1 MVNCMATKIEKLN
14 QEVRA
19 LKLRNKSL
27 TESCQAME
35 KEIASLKEQ
44 QNMVSGVNQND
55 YIQLQKDNEKLKFEN
70 SILKHKAERL
80 EQDIKYIKESY
91 AGEKTHNERGAGR
104 KCKLSSA
111 QLAEIQKQRRNGTSY
126 RALAK
131 EYGVSAGTIYKACS
145 EIK

>member
-1 MVNCMATKIEKLN
+1 MATKIEKLN
-14 QEVRA
+14 KEIRA
-19 LKLRNKSL
+19 LKLRNKSIK
-27 TESCQAME
+27 ESCQNME

-44 QNMVSGVNQND
+44 QDIASGVNQNT
-55 YIQLQKDNEKLKFEN
+55 YIRLQKENEKLKFEN

-104 KCKLSSA
+104 KSKLSSA
-111 QLAEIQKQRRNGTSY
+111 QIAEIQRQRQHGISY
-126 RALAK
+126 RKLA
-131 EYGVSAGTIYKACS
+131 EMFGCSAGTIYKACS

>member
-1 MVNCMATKIEKLN
+1 MATKIEKLN

-19 LKLRNKSL
+19 LKALNKSL

-44 QNMVSGVNQND
+44 QNMVSGVNQNA

-80 EQDIKYIKESY
+80 EQDIRYIKESY

-104 KCKLSSA
+104 KSKLSFE
-111 QLAEIQKQRRNGTSY
+111 QIAEIQSQRQQGIPY
-126 RALAK
+126 RKIA
-131 EYGVSAGTIYKACS
+131 EIYGCSAGTIYKVCS
-145 EIK
+145 EIKK